1 VVIRVAGELESYP
14 MPACADPRGYWE
26 KILTRIQAAGDNAGA
41 DSGLSG

>member
-1 VVIRVAGELESYP
+1 